1 VGKIMELIPGIGQ
14 RRAAVL
20 ERPTAIPLG
29 HQHPTPV
36 SWAAHPAT
44 YAGHRAGIVRRWIPS
59 HDVSVSTPVTRQKD
73 TRAPI
78 TSSSRRTDRR
88 VTSGGVMATRNT
100 TQEARDSGIGGWFDG
115 VTYMAGLSGG
125 SWATGTLMANGG
137 RDPLDLIQN
146 VRTRRARYPFPPQRS
161 SVLSSKSELIPGLE
175 PRIESYS
182 PQLRQ
187 DIILL

>member
-1 VGKIMELIPGIGQ
+1 MGKIMELIPGIGQ

-146 VRTRRARYPFPPQRS
+146 VRTQRARYPALPQSVPSFPQMP
-161 SVLSSKSELIPGLE
+161 VLTSGLE
-175 PRIESYS
+175 SRIESDS
-182 PQLRQ
+182 PRLRQ
-187 DIILL
+187 DIVLL

>member
-1 VGKIMELIPGIGQ
+1 MGKIMELIPGIGQ

-146 VRTRRARYPFPPQRS
+146 VRTQRARYPALYQSVPSFPQIT
-161 SVLSSKSELIPGLE
+161 VLTSGLE
-175 PRIESYS
+175 SRIESDS
-182 PQLRQ
+182 PRLRQ